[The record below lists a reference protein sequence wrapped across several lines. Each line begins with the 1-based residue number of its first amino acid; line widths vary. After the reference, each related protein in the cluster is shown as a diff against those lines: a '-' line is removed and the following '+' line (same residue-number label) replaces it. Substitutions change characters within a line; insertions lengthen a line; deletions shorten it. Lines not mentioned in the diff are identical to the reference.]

1 MSQTTAQQEVATA
14 LAEERKSIDVLDQL
28 MKPEVQQSLTVL
40 VDDLPKLAEMVTM
53 MTKAYDFAQGIA
65 TDKVLDP

>member
-40 VDDLPKLAEMVTM
+40 VDNLPNWQKWLR
-53 MTKAYDFAQGIA
+53 
-65 TDKVLDP
+65 